1 MNIVPAETRESGAWS
16 AMWVTLRLPIQFL
29 LLGLIVLL
37 LVWLS
42 TRIHVPLFED
52 ISKSLAGAN
61 VLVTIVALL
70 VFCVGLAFAGFLW
83 WVVGRYFAL
92 VSSGKEISSLK
103 DLPMGLPEGS
113 IRSLLAMIVAVVGI
127 P

>member
-1 MNIVPAETRESGAWS
+1 MNTVAPETPQPGVGSALWS
-16 AMWVTLRLPIQFL
+16 TLRLPFQVL

-37 LVWLS
+37 LIWLS
-42 TRIHVPLFED
+42 TKIHVPLFED

-61 VLVTIVALL
+61 VLETIVALL
-70 VFCVGLAFAGFLW
+70 VFFVGLAFAGFLW

-92 VSSGKEISSLK
+92 VSSGKEIASLK

-113 IRSLLAMIVAVVGI
+113 IRSLLAM
-127 P
+127 